1 LPSFG
6 EKLKQ
11 EREKRKMTLEEISV
25 STKIGTRMLQ
35 ALEENKFN
43 QLPGGI
49 FNKGFVRAYSR
60 CIGLDE
66 DQAVADYLAA
76 SGDSPS
82 VSAEIAARERQLLEE
97 ENAGEISRIEG
108 TSSSPN
114 RQMLWGIFAAILL
127 IVALAL
133 FFWSHHQREQRKP
146 AAHVTPAAEA
156 PSSTSSSSTF
166 AGVNGPGTNSVGVSP
181 SSLLPST
188 APTTAQ
194 NTQSAATHSTTGSP
208 AHLQQTTTKPVSA
221 GTPMNPPVPT
231 PVAGEFIVVVQARE
245 QSWVSILADGERVPS
260 ELLEPGSER
269 AVQAR
274 REIIVKAGN
283 AGGIDFLFN
292 GKKLN
297 VGGEYG
303 EVKTVTFG
311 PNGILPNAPGT
322 PATPKS

>member
-82 VSAEIAARERQLLEE
+82 VSAEIAARERQMLEE
-97 ENAGEISRIEG
+97 ENAGEVSRIEG
-108 TSSSPN
+108 SSSSPN
-114 RQMLWGIFAAILL
+114 RQLLWGIFAAILL

-133 FFWSHHQREQRKP
+133 YFWSHHQREQRKQ
-146 AAHVTPAAEA
+146 AAQASPTAEA
-156 PSSTSSSSTF
+156 SSSSTL
-166 AGVNGPGTNSVGVSP
+166 AGVNGAGTNGVGVSP

-188 APTTAQ
+188 TA
-194 NTQSAATHSTTGSP
+194 SP
-208 AHLQQTTTKPVSA
+208 AHLQQTTTKPAYTTGSPA
-221 GTPMNPPVPT
+221 NPPTPT
-231 PVAGEFIVVVQARE
+231 PVAGQFIVVVQARE

-283 AGGIDFLFN
+283 AGGVDFLFN
-292 GKKLN
+292 GKKLA
-297 VGGEYG
+297 VGGDFG

-311 PNGILPNAPGT
+311 PRGIVPNVAEPAPA
-322 PATPKS
+322 P

>member
-1 LPSFG
+1 MPSFG

-60 CIGLDE
+60 CVGLDE

-82 VSAEIAARERQLLEE
+82 VSAEIAARERQLEE
-97 ENAGEISRIEG
+97 ENAGEVIRIEG
-108 TSSSPN
+108 SSSSPN

-133 FFWSHHQREQRKP
+133 FFWSHRQREHRKQ
-146 AAHVTPAAEA
+146 AAQVAPTAEA
-156 PSSTSSSSTF
+156 SSSTSSNTAL
-166 AGVNGPGTNSVGVSP
+166 AGANGVGVSP
-181 SSLLPST
+181 NSLLPSS
-188 APTTAQ
+188 APA
-194 NTQSAATHSTTGSP
+194 TQSPTTHSTTGSP
-208 AHLQQTTTKPVSA
+208 AHPQPA
-221 GTPMNPPVPT
+221 NPPLPT
-231 PVAGEFIVVVQARE
+231 PVAGQFIVVVQARE

-260 ELLEPGSER
+260 ELLEAGAER
-269 AVQAR
+269 AIQAR
-274 REIIVKAGN
+274 REVIVKAGN
-283 AGGIDFLFN
+283 AGGVDFLFN
-292 GKKLN
+292 GKKMA
-297 VGGEYG
+297 VGGDFG

-311 PNGILPNAPGT
+311 PRGIVPNVVEPAPA
-322 PATPKS
+322 P

>member
-1 LPSFG
+1 MPSFG

-82 VSAEIAARERQLLEE
+82 VSAEIAAHERQMLEQE
-97 ENAGEISRIEG
+97 DAGEVSRIEG
-108 TSSSPN
+108 SSSSPN

-133 FFWSHHQREQRKP
+133 YFWSHHQRELRKQ
-146 AAHVTPAAEA
+146 AAHVTPTAEA
-156 PSSTSSSSTF
+156 LSSTSSSTPS
-166 AGVNGPGTNSVGVSP
+166 AGVNGAGTNGGSP
-181 SSLLPST
+181 SSLSPST
-188 APTTAQ
+188 VSMM
-194 NTQSAATHSTTGSP
+194 QSAATQSNTGSP
-208 AHLQQTTTKPVSA
+208 AHSQPATSKPLNQT
-221 GTPMNPPVPT
+221 GTPANPPAPT
-231 PVAGEFIVVVQARE
+231 PVVGEFIVVVQARE

-269 AVQAR
+269 AVQAK

-283 AGGIDFLFN
+283 AGAVDFLFN
-292 GKKLN
+292 GKKLA
-297 VGGEYG
+297 VGGEFG

-311 PNGILPNAPGT
+311 PRGIVPNVVEPAPT
-322 PATPKS
+322 P

>member
-1 LPSFG
+1 MPSFG

-60 CIGLDE
+60 CVGLDE

-82 VSAEIAARERQLLEE
+82 VSAEIAARERQLEE
-97 ENAGEISRIEG
+97 ENAGEVIRIEG
-108 TSSSPN
+108 SSSSPN

-133 FFWSHHQREQRKP
+133 FFWSHRQREHRKQ
-146 AAHVTPAAEA
+146 AAQVAPTAEA
-156 PSSTSSSSTF
+156 SSSTSSNTAL
-166 AGVNGPGTNSVGVSP
+166 AGANGVGVSP
-181 SSLLPST
+181 NSLLPSS
-188 APTTAQ
+188 APA
-194 NTQSAATHSTTGSP
+194 TQSATTHSTTGSP
-208 AHLQQTTTKPVSA
+208 AHPQPA
-221 GTPMNPPVPT
+221 NPPLPT
-231 PVAGEFIVVVQARE
+231 PVAGQFIVVVQARE

-260 ELLEPGSER
+260 ELLEAGAER
-269 AVQAR
+269 AIQAR
-274 REIIVKAGN
+274 REVIVKAGN
-283 AGGIDFLFN
+283 AGGVDFLFN
-292 GKKLN
+292 GKKMA
-297 VGGEYG
+297 VGGDFG
-303 EVKTVTFG
+303 EVRTVTFG
-311 PNGILPNAPGT
+311 PRGIVPNVVEPAPA
-322 PATPKS
+322 P